1 MLDVRGEAD
10 GVLLAVKVVP
20 GASRTR
26 WLGTW
31 ENRAKIA
38 VAAPAD
44 KGAANEALVA
54 YIAQKLGLRKRCV
67 AIVAGTASPLKTVRI
82 QGVEVDRIR
91 SVFGER

>member
-1 MLDVRGEAD
+1 ML
-10 GVLLAVKVVP
+10 LPVKVVP

-26 WLGTW
+26 WLGAW

-54 YIAQKLGLRKRCV
+54 FIAKKLGLRKRNV
-67 AIVAGTASPLKTVRI
+67 SIVAGTASPLKTVLI
-82 QGVEVDRIR
+82 QGVGIDQIR
-91 SVFGER
+91 SAFSDT